1 MKQLLQIDHHH
12 TQMNN
17 QSIRDL
23 QKQLGQLNLLL
34 AEAKHKEK
42 HVALEQIAAYVKE
55 YDITETELL
64 RAAGLVK
71 PKRQKAPA
79 MYYDPNSGNSW
90 TGRGKRPKWL
100 EDKNLDDYLIREAA
114 KPWWPEGH

>member
-1 MKQLLQIDHHH
+1 
-12 TQMNN
+12 MNN

-34 AEAKHKEK
+34 AESKKKEK
-42 HVALEQIAAYVKE
+42 QAALEQISGYVKE
-55 YDITETELL
+55 YDIAETELL
-64 RAAGLVK
+64 RAAGFVK
-71 PKRQKAPA
+71 PPKRQKAPA

-100 EDKNLDDYLIREAA
+100 EDKNLDDYVIREAP